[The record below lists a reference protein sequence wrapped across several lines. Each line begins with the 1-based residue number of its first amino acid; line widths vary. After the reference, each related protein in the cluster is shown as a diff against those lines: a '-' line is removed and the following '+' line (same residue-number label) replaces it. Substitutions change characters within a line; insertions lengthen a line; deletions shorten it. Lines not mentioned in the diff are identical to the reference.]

1 MRVATFRTL
10 ASHSLNASIVNVH
23 DYLISVSCGR
33 RYHGAPCVLWTCW
46 DHSHIV
52 HNDYPVFKIN
62 NDCSVRQCYR
72 LTKILLLMSLAM
84 HINVNHELQNN
95 W

>member
-1 MRVATFRTL
+1 MAIFRTL
-10 ASHSLNASIVNVH
+10 ASHSLNTSIVNVH

-52 HNDYPVFKIN
+52 HNDYPVFKIK

-72 LTKILLLMSLAM
+72 LPKILASHSSLA
-84 HINVNHELQNN
+84 ININNELQK
-95 W
+95 